1 MAGYYNKSKKN
12 NYNSNYLIFTCF
24 KYYFGFDN
32 TIYKILGNLCL
43 VEDSSESVWRR
54 TLPVYSTILIRSLTR
69 LKSFLGFSSFK
80 GETKIL
86 LSEVG
91 SCYEMDPVYH
101 SIPVLILLSF

>member
-43 VEDSSESVWRR
+43 VEDSSESV
-54 TLPVYSTILIRSLTR
+54 
-69 LKSFLGFSSFK
+69 
-80 GETKIL
+80 
-86 LSEVG
+86 
-91 SCYEMDPVYH
+91 
-101 SIPVLILLSF
+101 